1 MNEQQFA
8 LQVRRALDDSIERLP
23 YRVSHRLEAARRAAL
38 ARMPRDRADPV
49 GTGRAAQAPV
59 ASAASAAAVAARA
72 GGAPAATP
80 GSNVAAGAV
89 IAFSPSLAP
98 AATVA
103 RATKPLWLRA
113 AIVLVPLILVAL
125 GLIEIFA
132 WHELD
137 VADETAEVDLAVL
150 TDDIP
155 ISAYADRGFGVFL
168 KNSQQ

>member
-1 MNEQQFA
+1 MNEQHFA
-8 LQVRRALDDSIERLP
+8 LQVRRVLDDSAERLP

-38 ARMPRDRADPV
+38 ARMPRERTAPV
-49 GTGRAAQAPV
+49 GAGHPAQVPIAPV
-59 ASAASAAAVAARA
+59 GGAASAARA
-72 GGAPAATP
+72 GGTPAAMP
-80 GSNVAAGAV
+80 GSIVDAGTA
-89 IAFSPSLAP
+89 IALSPSLAP
-98 AATVA
+98 AAAVA
-103 RATKPLWLRA
+103 RTTRPLWLRVA
-113 AIVLVPLILVAL
+113 VVLVPLLLVAI
-125 GLIEIFA
+125 GLIEIAA